1 MIRSLIAL
9 FFPTLPVPVQATAVP
24 DADQRRVT
32 FHDFFTLRN
41 LEFGFGGA
49 FPADKCASG
58 PRASGTRANYNV
70 GLGRSF
76 KFSRQGSPRR

>member
-1 MIRSLIAL
+1 MIRGLIAL
-9 FFPTLPVPVQATAVP
+9 CFPTLPVLVQATAVL

-32 FHDFFTLRN
+32 FHDFFTLPN

-58 PRASGTRANYNV
+58 PRASGTQGELQR
-70 GLGRSF
+70 RS
-76 KFSRQGSPRR
+76 GA